1 MKINEMTPRQ
11 FAHDLAAGWLASA
24 YRGGT
29 GDLDDLTPAQKREV
43 KAQIA
48 KLHNRLVEQANL
60 DSSPLDETTGLRFPW

>member
-11 FAHDLAAGWLASA
+11 FAHDLAAGWLANA
-24 YRGGT
+24 YRGFT

-48 KLHNRLVEQANL
+48 KLHNRLVEQADL
-60 DSSPLDETTGLRFPW
+60 DGPTLGD